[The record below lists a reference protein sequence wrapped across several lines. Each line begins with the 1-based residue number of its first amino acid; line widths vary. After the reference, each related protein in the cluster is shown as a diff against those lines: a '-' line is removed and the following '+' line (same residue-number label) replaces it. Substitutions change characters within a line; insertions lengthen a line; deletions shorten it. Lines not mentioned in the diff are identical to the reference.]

1 MPDIHVLD
9 ASAVLKLVL
18 AEPHSEAFRGWYGS
32 CLDASHRFVAPSLLP
47 YELANALWSGV
58 AAEHR
63 QGERWTRDVVRDLLI
78 AIDLDTEAWARID
91 PWHDRLTSYD
101 AAYLALAVA
110 HDATLVT
117 YDARLSEVAREAVQV
132 LAPGKT
138 DGSGP
143 S

>member
-18 AEPHSEAFRGWYGS
+18 DEPGSEAFRGWYGS
-32 CLDASHRFVAPSLLP
+32 CLDASHRFVAPGLLP
-47 YELANALWSGV
+47 YELASALWAGV
-58 AAEHR
+58 GAEHR
-63 QGERWTRDVVRDLLI
+63 QGERWTRDVVRDLLV
-78 AIDLDTEAWARID
+78 AIDLDTDAWARID

-117 YDARLSEVAREAVQV
+117 YDGHLSEVAREEVQV
-132 LAPGKT
+132 LSPGKT
-138 DGSGP
+138 KGDGS